1 MPKRYSVKA
10 RPYNADI
17 DALQRACLPG
27 DEPVMDDPNYLY
39 WLTFKDGVPVAFIVM
54 HDNGSYWYL
63 KRAGTLPA
71 HEGNRLYPRML
82 RAAFKAMRKQ
92 GVYTC
97 VTDTA
102 NWNWRSNNGL
112 IRAGFRMY
120 QPQEKW
126 GWEDGLYWKIDL
138 CH

>member
-1 MPKRYSVKA
+1 MSKGYTVAR
-10 RPYNADI
+10 RPYIEALDE
-17 DALQRACLPG
+17 LQRDCLPG
-27 DEPVMDDPNYLY
+27 DEPVLDDPSYLY
-39 WLTFKDGVPVAFIVM
+39 WLAFKDGVPVAFIIM

-71 HEGNRLYPRML
+71 HEGNRLYPRLL
-82 RAAFKAMRKQ
+82 RTAFKAMRKA
-92 GVYTC
+92 GVHTC

-112 IRAGFRMY
+112 IRAGFTMY

-126 GWEDGLYWKIDL
+126 AWEDGLYWKIDL
-138 CH
+138 